1 MKTQLFVLSL
11 REQVY
16 EYLRNEMST
25 GSLTAGSTINL
36 NKIAEQLGIS
46 KTPLRDALL
55 QLEAE
60 GFVTILPRR
69 GVMVNKLTLT
79 DVKDYYEILG
89 ALEASVVLDVFHR
102 ITPDHIDRMKKLNR
116 KQKTVLEK
124 EDYGRYYRL
133 NLDFHG
139 VFLDLGGNQ
148 ALMRLITP
156 LKQRLYDFPRH
167 RYNVDWEKSNC
178 AEHDLFI
185 EFIEAGDRE
194 GAARFMKYR
203 HWSYAFQEKHIRQFH
218 GKK

>member
-1 MKTQLFVLSL
+1 MNINTQSL
-11 REQVY
+11 REQIY
-16 EYLRNEMST
+16 LYLRDGMQT
-25 GSLTAGSTINL
+25 GQLAPGATLNL
-36 NKIAEQLGIS
+36 NEISQELGIS
-46 KTPLRDALL
+46 KTPLRDALI

-69 GVMVNKLTLT
+69 GVMVNKLTLE
-79 DVKDYYEILG
+79 DVREYYEILG
-89 ALEASVVLDVFHR
+89 ALEASVVLDVFHQ
-102 ITPDHIDRMKKLNR
+102 ITPDHIREMKALNR
-116 KQKTVLEK
+116 DQLSALEK
-124 EDYGRYYRL
+124 EEYETYYRL

-139 VFLDLGGNQ
+139 VFLDLCGNRT
-148 ALMRLITP
+148 LMRLITP

-203 HWSYAFQEKHIRQFH
+203 HWSYTFQEKHIRQFH
-218 GKK
+218 GQA